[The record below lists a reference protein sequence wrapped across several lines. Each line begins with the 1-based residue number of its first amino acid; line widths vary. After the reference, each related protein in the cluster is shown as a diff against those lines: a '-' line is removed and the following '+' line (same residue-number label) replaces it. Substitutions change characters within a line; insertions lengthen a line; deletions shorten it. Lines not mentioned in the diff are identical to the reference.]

1 LLYYDANLGSPA
13 TPPPRPGGGGGWQ
26 ARVVF
31 VRRHE
36 DLFTARRAGT
46 ARKGGRAS
54 TGGLKV
60 RSVWAVLPELC
71 KPSRPALS
79 LTLLVGI
86 EGPRPS

>member
-1 LLYYDANLGSPA
+1 LLYYGANSSSAA
-13 TPPPRPGGGGGWQ
+13 TPPPRPGGGGWR

-54 TGGLKV
+54 MGGLKV
-60 RSVWAVLPELC
+60 WSVWGGRIARTEQL
-71 KPSRPALS
+71 RAQY
-79 LTLLVGI
+79 TAG
-86 EGPRPS
+86 